1 MSQCYVLEP
10 LFVIIYINNLNVA
23 IKYSEVHLFADD
35 TNLLN
40 FNSCVKPIN
49 EQINYDLKT
58 Y

>member
-1 MSQCYVLEP
+1 MSQCYILEP
-10 LFVIIYINNLNVA
+10 LFVLIYINNLNVA

-49 EQINYDLKT
+49 EQISYDLKT